1 MGLSV
6 YMRTFRH
13 VIQSM
18 LTTSCTQWGRWSFG
32 HMVSAWPLE
41 GQGTNLSRWCG
52 LPCLYPW
59 LRIKTLDTEAW
70 WASVVGNIPSTLS
83 HITAGRNKYCP
94 HWQPIPTFLPEES
107 RGPRS
112 LVGYSS
118 LGRSRT
124 RLSDWA
130 HGIAFSSAGRSPL
143 PCLSCTL
150 PYVPLPVGDFNLC
163 LLVGINHNC
172 E

>member
-118 LGRSRT
+118 LGRKQSDTTEWLSTRHSIQLRRKEPAALPLLYPALRT
-124 RLSDWA
+124 TACRWFQSV
-130 HGIAFSSAGRSPL
+130 SARWNKP
-143 PCLSCTL
+143 
-150 PYVPLPVGDFNLC
+150 
-163 LLVGINHNC
+163 
-172 E
+172 